1 MHLDSTSHQQ
11 KLSTL
16 PTISRQ
22 LQYMSA
28 PVSEL
33 PEKNMEAVTSVFWDI
48 RTCPVP
54 PGCDHRRVGP
64 CIKRFL
70 GNKGY
75 SGPLTITAIG
85 SLTDFPRDFLEEVY
99 SSGVSLHNAFGETA
113 FVDTLDGL
121 IIDFTF
127 KNEPPANIMVI
138 SDGKYFTSKDSF
150 KLESTG
156 YTIMRSNTLPEVE
169 DDLEVEE
176 VETSESAFWICSV
189 CDMDTPSQGFK
200 SFINH
205 VHSRQHQQELREWVA
220 FESLG
225 RE

>member
-1 MHLDSTSHQQ
+1 
-11 KLSTL
+11 
-16 PTISRQ
+16 
-22 LQYMSA
+22 
-28 PVSEL
+28 
-33 PEKNMEAVTSVFWDI
+33 MEAVTSVFWDI

-99 SSGVSLHNAFGETA
+99 SSGVSLHKAFGERA

-138 SDGKYFTSKDSF
+138 SDGKYFTSKYAF
-150 KLESTG
+150 ELESTG
-156 YTIMRSNTLPEVE
+156 YTIMPSNTLPEVE
-169 DDLEVEE
+169 DDRCIDDKCID
-176 VETSESAFWICSV
+176 ETSESAFWICSV
-189 CDMDTPSQGFK
+189 CGMDTPSQGFQN
-200 SFINH
+200 FTNH
-205 VHSRQHQQELREWVA
+205 VHSRQHQHEWREWVA
-220 FESLG
+220 FESFG